1 MGVVRTV
8 ASEVNRSQIQALQVI
23 LKHRIGTS
31 LLAQFHWTLH
41 FTPGGKG

>member
-23 LKHRIGTS
+23 LKHHLGTS

-41 FTPGGKG
+41 FTAGGKG